1 MGKVIFKLFTP
12 YGGTMNLDI
21 ANNFDIESNGEVYL
35 TDYAGNTASK
45 MTVQA
50 GSLSI
55 DAAGLRADE
64 IDIDVTGLLKIGEP
78 EAVYSS
84 GIYGGRKRSPF
95 DRHHGGRRADVRHR
109 RDCATEGR
117 GE

>member
-1 MGKVIFKLFTP
+1 
-12 YGGTMNLDI
+12 
-21 ANNFDIESNGEVYL
+21 
-35 TDYAGNTASK
+35 

-78 EAVYSS
+78 NANYSS
-84 GIYGGRKRSPF
+84 GIYG
-95 DRHHGGRRADVRHR
+95 A
-109 RDCATEGR
+109 A
-117 GE
+117 